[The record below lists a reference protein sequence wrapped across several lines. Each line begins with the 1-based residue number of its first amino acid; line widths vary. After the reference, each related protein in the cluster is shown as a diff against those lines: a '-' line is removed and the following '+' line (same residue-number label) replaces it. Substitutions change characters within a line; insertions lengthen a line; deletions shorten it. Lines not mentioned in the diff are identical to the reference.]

1 MCAFRATY
9 SRVEN
14 APEAR
19 AEFALDMALVI
30 NGFRFGRIQGLSH
43 SMQASTRPATEI
55 GSDRAVE
62 IVPGIKMYTGRIQSM
77 VLQYGN
83 LVKRLASVTGAV
95 IDQTSEAATL
105 TNFPDF
111 DIVIARRGSAGQ
123 PAPTRYAGSQ
133 GPLDLAGT
141 GGVVSVLLGCAID
154 GYEKSI
160 NASETLIMESVQIKF
175 CDMMYG
181 DLSNLDNIAA

>member
-1 MCAFRATY
+1 MCAFRTTY

-14 APEAR
+14 SREAR

-30 NGFRFGRIQGLSH
+30 NGYRFGRIQGLSH
-43 SMQASTRPATEI
+43 SMQASTRPANEI

-62 IVPGIKMYTGRIQSM
+62 IVPGIKVYSGRIQSM

-83 LVKRLASVTGAV
+83 LIKRLASVTGAV

-105 TNFPDF
+105 TNFLDF
-111 DIVIARRGSAGQ
+111 NIVVARRGSAGQ
-123 PAPTRYAGSQ
+123 PAPDRYASSQ

-141 GGVVSVLLGCAID
+141 GGVVKVLQGCAID
-154 GYEKSI
+154 GYESSI
-160 NASETLIMESVQIKF
+160 NANETLIMESVQIKF
-175 CDMMYG
+175 CDLMYG
-181 DLSNLDNIAA
+181 DLSNLDAIL

>member
-1 MCAFRATY
+1 MAFRRQY

-14 APEAR
+14 SPQAR
-19 AEFALDMALVI
+19 AEFSLDMALVI

-43 SMQASTRPATEI
+43 SMQGSTRPAVEI

-62 IVPGIKMYTGRIQSM
+62 YIPGIKMYNGRIQSM

-83 LVKRLASVTGAV
+83 LIKRMASVTGAF

-105 TNFPDF
+105 TGFPEF
-111 DIVIARRGSAGQ
+111 DIVVARRGTAGQ
-123 PAPTRYAGSQ
+123 PAPTRYSQSQ

-141 GGVVSVLLGCAID
+141 GGIVKVLQGCIID
-154 GYEKSI
+154 SYETSI
-160 NASETLIMESVQIKF
+160 NANETLLMESVQFKF
-175 CDMMYG
+175 I
-181 DLSNLDNIAA
+181 DLMLGELSTIETAIA

>member
-1 MCAFRATY
+1 MAFRQTY

-19 AEFALDMALVI
+19 AEFSLDMALVI

-43 SMQASTRPATEI
+43 SMQGSTRPATEI

-77 VLQYGN
+77 MLQYGD
-83 LVKRLASVTGAV
+83 LVKRVASVTGAV
-95 IDQTSEAATL
+95 IDQSSQAATL

-111 DIVIARRGSAGQ
+111 DIVIARRGTAGQ
-123 PAPTRYAGSQ
+123 PAPSRYQQSQ

-141 GGVVSVLLGCAID
+141 GGVVGVLLGCAID
-154 GYEKSI
+154 GYERSI
-160 NASETLIMESVQIKF
+160 NANEALIMESVQIKF
-175 CDMMYG
+175 CDFMYG
-181 DLSNLDNIAA
+181 DISNLNNIAA